1 VLNVNCMNGWGRYG
15 GLRNCTQDL
24 HTFNALLTS

>member
-15 GLRNCTQDL
+15 GLRT
-24 HTFNALLTS
+24 ALRTYIHLMPC